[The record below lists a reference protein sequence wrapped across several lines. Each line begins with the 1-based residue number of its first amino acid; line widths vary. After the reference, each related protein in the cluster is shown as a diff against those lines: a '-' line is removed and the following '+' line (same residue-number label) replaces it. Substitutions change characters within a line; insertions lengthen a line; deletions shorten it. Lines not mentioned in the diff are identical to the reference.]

1 MATVRSFSVARTQ
14 QSFDP
19 ATPTPASGVYS
30 IGVLP
35 INGSPQ
41 EVASTG
47 RNLPYDYATAQGGA
61 EGRIPTL
68 VLSGQTQAQISA
80 YAGAAGDTGVP
91 TALALTGAAMGAGT
105 VDWPAGTYVCTTTT
119 IGPAAPAGDPL
130 DLPMAAGL
138 QVRVDVDAT
147 GAVALNAAPIVR
159 AGNGYL
165 SDDTSVVS
173 IDGIIS
179 PNNSLDVTVA

>member
-30 IGVLP
+30 IGVFP

-80 YAGAAGDTGVP
+80 YNGAANTTGP
-91 TALALTGAAMGAGT
+91 ATAVALTGAAMGNGT
-105 VDWPAGTYVCTTTT
+105 VDWPAGTYICNTTT
-119 IGPAAPAGDPL
+119 IGPAAPGADTL
-130 DLPMAAGL
+130 AQPMGAGL
-138 QVRVDVDAT
+138 QVRVDVDAN
-147 GAVALNAAPIVR
+147 GAVALNAAPIPR

-165 SDDTSVVS
+165 ADDTSVVS

-179 PNNSLDVTVA
+179 ANNSLDVTVA